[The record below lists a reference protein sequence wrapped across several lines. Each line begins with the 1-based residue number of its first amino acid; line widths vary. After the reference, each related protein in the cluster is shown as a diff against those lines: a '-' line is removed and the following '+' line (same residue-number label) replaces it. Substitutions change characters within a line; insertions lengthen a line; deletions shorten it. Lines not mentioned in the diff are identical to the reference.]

1 MGTQKL
7 NLFIDFDDVVIIT
20 RPRLEKELLKAYKY
34 ASPYYWDDLEISIRE
49 EYHRKIE
56 EIRQKETIIRQKKGF
71 NKELLDELYAMEM
84 NLYTE
89 YIRNKE
95 EVKENNKYLGVNID
109 YALEVLNNSDVYH
122 DGDNPNSPYYINY
135 DKILNICYA
144 MPDSVEFVKTVM
156 MLPHIDAKI
165 LSHKNCKRECL
176 RKEKIIKEHIGDI
189 PLHTLYFH
197 SDPFSPGKR
206 CMNSKAEYVMNLY
219 GLSCLDETF
228 ILIDDSKT
236 NILDWMSHGGK
247 GILFSKTYVEG
258 FPYQLN
264 ELTYE
269 AFSNCIENN
278 EKKLIKK

>member
-7 NLFIDFDDVVIIT
+7 NLFIDFDDVVIVT

-34 ASPYYWDDLEISIRE
+34 ASPFYWDDLEISIRN
-49 EYHRKIE
+49 EYRKKMD
-56 EIRQKETIIRQKKGF
+56 EIRQREFIIRQKKCF
-71 NKELLDELYAMEM
+71 NQDLLDELYALEM

-89 YIRNKE
+89 YVKKMEETKE
-95 EVKENNKYLGVNID
+95 DSKYLGVNID
-109 YALEVLNNSDVYH
+109 YVLEVLNNSDVYY
-122 DGDNPNSPYYINY
+122 DGDNPSSPYYINY
-135 DKILNICYA
+135 DKILNMCYA
-144 MPDSVEFVKTVM
+144 MPNSVEFVKTVM

-165 LSHKNCKRECL
+165 LSHKNCKREYL
-176 RKEKIIKEHIGDI
+176 RKERIIKEHIGDI

-197 SDPFSPGKR
+197 SDSFSPGKR
-206 CMNSKAEYVMNLY
+206 QITSKAEYVMNLY
-219 GLSCLDETF
+219 GLNCLDETF

-258 FPYQLN
+258 FPYQLS

-269 AFSNCIENN
+269 AFANCIDNIG
-278 EKKLIKK
+278 KKFIKK